1 MMMNVMKIQIEVK
14 IYKLNK
20 NMKKIEMNKL
30 FKMTKNKV
38 RY

>member
-1 MMMNVMKIQIEVK
+1 MMMNVMKIQIKVK
-14 IYKLNK
+14 IYKLSN
-20 NMKKIEMNKL
+20 NMMKIEINKL